1 MAYLWH
7 SCDSPNCT
15 WQPFIGAKQRFNLSI
30 ILVAI
35 LVFAILE
42 WLAGNLSHSLALR
55 SDAWHM
61 LADGGAIMLA
71 LSASWLARLTIRSK
85 LPGNPRFDVMAAL
98 FNGLGL
104 LLMAGLI
111 AWEAIEHLIQP
122 PEQILSGPMLVTAII
137 GLVINLVG
145 AWLLHGDIQ
154 DNLNVRGAFL
164 HMLADLASSVGVI
177 ISAIAVYVFQCFWLD
192 GVVSILIAL
201 FITKSAVPLIQTSW
215 QQWKQRSAPLQ
226 NLQISEI
233 GRTSLKDLIVEKSE

>member
-1 MAYLWH
+1 MVYLWH

-15 WQPFIGAKQRFNLSI
+15 WQPFMGAKQRLYLSL

-35 LVFAILE
+35 LVFAVLE

-61 LADGGAIMLA
+61 VADGGAIMLA
-71 LSASWLARLTIRSK
+71 LSASWLARLTLTRK
-85 LPGNPRFDVMAAL
+85 LPGNPRFDVMAAF

-111 AWEAIEHLIQP
+111 AWEAIGHLTQP
-122 PEQILSGPMLVTAII
+122 PEQILSGPMLVTATI

-177 ISAIAVYVFQCFWLD
+177 ISAIAVYAFQCFWLD
-192 GVVSILIAL
+192 GVVSILIAV
-201 FITKSAVPLIQTSW
+201 FIARSAVPLIQTSW
-215 QQWKQRSAPLQ
+215 QQWNQRFDHLQ

-233 GRTSLKDLIVEKSE
+233 GRTNLRDLIVGKSE